1 MFNLSRIVGFDWDKG
16 NISKNWK
23 KHKVKAEECEQIF
36 FNKPLIISPD
46 PKHSQ
51 IEDRFYALG
60 RTIEG
65 KLLFI
70 AFTIRK
76 NKIRII
82 SARIMN
88 KIEKKIYEQ
97 E

>member
-1 MFNLSRIVGFDWDKG
+1 MINLSHIVGFDWDKG
-16 NISKNWK
+16 NIRKNWE
-23 KHKVKAEECEQIF
+23 KHKIKAEECEQIF
-36 FNKPLIISPD
+36 FNKPLIITTD
-46 PKHSQ
+46 EKHSQ
-51 IEDRFYALG
+51 TEEGFYALG
-60 RTIEG
+60 RTIEN
-65 KLLFI
+65 KQLFI

-76 NKIRII
+76 NKIRVI

>member
-1 MFNLSRIVGFDWDKG
+1 MINLAKIVGFDWDKG
-16 NISKNWK
+16 NINKNWE
-23 KHKVKAEECEQIF
+23 KHKIKAEECEQIF
-36 FNKPLIISPD
+36 FNKPLIITVD
-46 PKHSQ
+46 EKHSQ
-51 IEDRFYALG
+51 VEERFYALG
-60 RTIEG
+60 RTIEN
-65 KLLFI
+65 KVLFI